1 MDGIHR
7 TSVDGDRRAI
17 EIAPC
22 VIDPP
27 ATTIPGDASRVDGVP
42 PRIARAATVVPGD
55 GRIVGITGFPVERH
69 RRLRETAR
77 GAIARAF
84 AAMAGAMAGTAG
96 AAAIDRAS

>member
-1 MDGIHR
+1 MNGTHR

-17 EIAPC
+17 EIARYL
-22 VIDPP
+22 IDGS
-27 ATTIPGDASRVDGVP
+27 ATMIAGDASGVDGVP

-69 RRLRETAR
+69 RRLQETAR